1 MLVLICFKL
10 LSNSGYLYGI
20 LLPLVLVLGSNNW
33 LEKYL
38 FFCQRENQSQNNVI
52 K

>member
-1 MLVLICFKL
+1 MLVLIRFKL
-10 LSNSGYLYGI
+10 FSNSGYLYGI
-20 LLPLVLVLGSNNW
+20 LLVLVLGSNNW

-38 FFCQRENQSQNNVI
+38 FFCQREQSENNVI

>member
-1 MLVLICFKL
+1 MLVLISFKL

-20 LLPLVLVLGSNNW
+20 LLSLVLVLGSNNW

-38 FFCQRENQSQNNVI
+38 FFCQREQSENNVI

>member
-20 LLPLVLVLGSNNW
+20 LLVLVLGSNNW

-38 FFCQRENQSQNNVI
+38 FFCQRENQSQNNMI